1 MLVRV
6 EFGVLYRAVRGNRTI
21 PNCLAKVF
29 FLCCAILGGGRFF
42 FLVQQCG
49 GVKNFPPHSIR
60 RNFLNVRWEGLV
72 WEAQRISDSLG
83 CFDYDI
89 VLGIGSTR
97 RLVEGQSALSEAWP
111 EGKGNVIIFL
121 DAAWMIYF

>member
-1 MLVRV
+1 MQ
-6 EFGVLYRAVRGNRTI
+6 F
-21 PNCLAKVF
+21 
-29 FLCCAILGGGRFF
+29 LGGGQNCFF

-49 GVKNFPPHSIR
+49 GVKLPPPHSIR

-121 DAAWMIYF
+121 DAAWMIWMFPKIGVPQNAWFIMETPIKMDDWGVP